1 MTLLLELRK
10 KIHRMM
16 KRLIMIRGTTVT
28 MLTMF
33 ACAYLS
39 GAIQGDTM
47 TSKQVVIEVN
57 QSIAN
62 MHIWNECLPIDKW
75 TCYYQGDR
83 YTCFSFRLE
92 DTDGQLDDLGNGQVI
107 DVMEHLPEQTED
119 FNLDLVDMG
128 KVVGFT
134 ATKDGLQLYFDDGAG
149 YWWEW

>member
-1 MTLLLELRK
+1 MTLLLESRK
-10 KIHRMM
+10 KVNRTM
-16 KRLIMIRGTTVT
+16 KRLTILETTVII
-28 MLTMF
+28 LIIF
-33 ACAYLS
+33 ACTYLCTT
-39 GAIQGDTM
+39 QGNKM
-47 TSKQVVIEVN
+47 ASNQVVTKTRQAIT
-57 QSIAN
+57 SGYIS
-62 MHIWNECLPIDKW
+62 NECLPIDKW

-107 DVMEHLPEQTED
+107 DVMKHLPEQTED

>member
-1 MTLLLELRK
+1 M
-10 KIHRMM
+10 
-16 KRLIMIRGTTVT
+16 
-28 MLTMF
+28 
-33 ACAYLS
+33 
-39 GAIQGDTM
+39 
-47 TSKQVVIEVN
+47 
-57 QSIAN
+57 
-62 MHIWNECLPIDKW
+62 
-75 TCYYQGDR
+75 
-83 YTCFSFRLE
+83 E